1 MPGDD
6 IKARGGGEEWDHMET
21 LFNEKVKRLDDKI
34 DHTERY
40 LAEKCEALRAQ
51 ILATEKLLVTAQ
63 DSAKEAVKIAN
74 DSSKIRFE
82 SFNEF
87 NTRITQMT
95 ATFFT
100 IPAFE
105 QFRNS
110 IDSWKLDVNKRLD
123 WRGGESS
130 GIKLTGSTILSGL
143 VLISLLIGI
152 IVAVAAWG
160 AGKKGP

>member
-1 MPGDD
+1 MAAPPE
-6 IKARGGGEEWDHMET
+6 AYEA

-34 DHTERY
+34 EQTERY
-40 LAEKCEALRAQ
+40 LVAKCDKIEAQAA
-51 ILATEKLLVTAQ
+51 ATERLLIAAQ
-63 DSAKEAVKIAN
+63 DAAKQAVTIAN

-105 QFRNS
+105 QFRAS

-130 GIKLTGSTILSGL
+130 GMKLTGSTILSGV

-152 IVAVAAWG
+152 IAAVAAWG
-160 AGKKGP
+160 AHR